1 MTSLITTELV
11 ILDADQGTESSAV
24 IRALAAT
31 IAEQDRANSADGLAA
46 AAIAREEKTPTGVPG
61 GIAIPH
67 ARTEAVTEP
76 SLAMARLNP
85 PVDFGAKDG
94 PADLVFMIAATEGA
108 GKDHLKLLSKL
119 ARSLVKKDFVAS
131 LRAAATEQ
139 EIVDLVETA
148 LGLRETPEEATPT
161 EAAPTG
167 GAPTT
172 TEPTPTS
179 AAPTESPAS
188 STDNPRRV
196 VAVTACPTG
205 IAHTY
210 MAADALAQAGSEM
223 GIDVVTETQGSSGT
237 TPIDQAVIDA
247 ADAVVFAVDVDV
259 RDKARFAG
267 KPYVQVPVKAGID
280 DPQGLITKA
289 LAEADAPNGRR
300 ITAAHAA
307 DDSSD
312 AQSGSRESVGAQ
324 LKRVLLTGVSY
335 MIPFVAAGGLLMALG
350 FLLGGFDIPDYAEDI
365 VLGNSLWNLPTEYG
379 DLALGP
385 VGAYLGAV
393 AFQIGNL
400 SMSFL
405 VAALAGYIAFGIA
418 DRPGIAPG
426 FTVGAVAVLMGAGFI
441 GGIIG
446 GLLAGYIA
454 HWIGSFAAPRW
465 LRGLMPVVIIPL
477 VASLVSSGLMFMVLG
492 GPISALTKG
501 LDSWLSSMTGTAAV
515 ILGLILGTM
524 MAVDLGGPVNKV
536 AYSFAVAGLAAGS
549 AENSV
554 PWEIMATVMAAGM
567 VPPLA
572 MALAT
577 AVRPRIFS
585 QAEKENGKAAWL
597 LGAAFISEG
606 AIPFAASDPLRVI
619 PASVVGA
626 GVTGGMTMAFSVTS
640 QAPHGGVFVFF
651 AIDSFLLFLLSV
663 VVGTII
669 SALLVLA
676 LKIFVRKGGAAGLAE
691 ATAPSAAAA
700 TAAATNDSTTGTDS
714 TTGSG
719 SADEAN
725 PTEPV
730 SSNADST
737 RV

>member
-1 MTSLITTELV
+1 MTSLITTDLV
-11 ILDADQGTESSAV
+11 VLDADQGTESSAV

-31 IAEQDRANSADGLAA
+31 ISEQGRANSADGLAA

-94 PADLVFMIAATEGA
+94 PADLVFMIAAPEGA

-131 LRAAATEQ
+131 LRAATTEQ
-139 EIVDLVETA
+139 EVVDLVETA
-148 LGLRETPEEATPT
+148 LGLRETTEEQTGT

-167 GAPTT
+167 ASTAGAAADPAS
-172 TEPTPTS
+172 TE
-179 AAPTESPAS
+179 AAPTETNAG
-188 STDNPRRV
+188 STDHPRRV

-237 TPIDQAVIDA
+237 TPIDQSVIDS

-300 ITAAHAA
+300 LAAAHASA
-307 DDSSD
+307 DDESSS
-312 AQSGSRESVGAQ
+312 AGNSRESIGAH

-405 VAALAGYIAFGIA
+405 VAALAGYIAYGIA

-515 ILGLILGTM
+515 VLGLILGTM
-524 MAVDLGGPVNKV
+524 MAIDLGGPVNKV

-549 AENSV
+549 VDNPV

-626 GVTGGMTMAFSVTS
+626 SVTGGMTMAFSVTS

-663 VVGTII
+663 VVGTLI
-669 SALLVLA
+669 SAVLVLA
-676 LKIFVRKGGAAGLAE
+676 LKIFVRKGGKAGFAEAAGRSAS
-691 ATAPSAAAA
+691 AT
-700 TAAATNDSTTGTDS
+700 TAAASTGP

-719 SADEAN
+719 SAGEAEQA
-725 PTEPV
+725 EPV
-730 SSNADST
+730 SSNADAT

>member
-1 MTSLITTELV
+1 MTSLITTDLV
-11 ILDADQGTESSAV
+11 VLDADQGTESSAV

-31 IAEQDRANSADGLAA
+31 IAEQGRANSADGLAE

-94 PADLVFMIAATEGA
+94 PADLVFMIAAPEGA

-131 LRAAATEQ
+131 LRAATTEQ
-139 EIVDLVETA
+139 EVVDLVETA
-148 LGLRETPEEATPT
+148 LGLRETPEEQTSTESTPT
-161 EAAPTG
+161 GASTAA
-167 GAPTT
+167 AA
-172 TEPTPTS
+172 
-179 AAPTESPAS
+179 AAPTESASS
-188 STDNPRRV
+188 STDHPRRV

-210 MAADALAQAGSEM
+210 MAADALAQAGSDM

-237 TPIDQAVIDA
+237 TPLDQSVIDA

-280 DPQGLITKA
+280 DPQGLIAKA

-300 ITAAHAA
+300 LAAAHAVA
-307 DDSSD
+307 DDESST
-312 AQSGSRESVGAQ
+312 AGNSRESIGAH

-405 VAALAGYIAFGIA
+405 VAALAGYIAYGIA

-515 ILGLILGTM
+515 VLGLILGAM

-549 AENSV
+549 VDNPV

-669 SALLVLA
+669 SAVLVLA
-676 LKIFVRKGGAAGLAE
+676 LKILVRKGGAAGLAE
-691 ATAPSAAAA
+691 AADRSAPAT
-700 TAAATNDSTTGTDS
+700 TAAASTGS

-719 SADEAN
+719 SAGEAQQA
-725 PTEPV
+725 EPV
-730 SSNADST
+730 SSNADAT

>member
-1 MTSLITTELV
+1 MASLITTDLV
-11 ILDADQGTESSAV
+11 ALDVDQGTESSAV
-24 IRALAAT
+24 IRAMAT
-31 IAEQDRANSADGLAA
+31 AVAEQGRASSADDLAA

-76 SLAMARLNP
+76 SLVMARLTP

-94 PADLVFMIAATEGA
+94 PADLVFMIAAPEGA
-108 GKDHLKLLSKL
+108 GKEHLALLSKL

-131 LRAAATEQ
+131 LRAAESAREV
-139 EIVDLVETA
+139 VDLVETA
-148 LGLRETPEEATPT
+148 LGLREDESASAESPPAESAAPAA
-161 EAAPTG
+161 EAAPG
-167 GAPTT
+167 GSSETAATSDTTDAPGSG
-172 TEPTPTS
+172 S
-179 AAPTESPAS
+179 AEG
-188 STDNPRRV
+188 PRRV

-210 MAADALAQAGSEM
+210 MAADALVAAGSEL
-223 GIDVVTETQGSSGT
+223 GIEVVAETQGSSGT
-237 TPIDQAVIDA
+237 TPIDASVIEA
-247 ADAVVFAVDVDV
+247 ADAVVFASDVDV
-259 RDKARFAG
+259 RDKARFVG

-280 DPQGLITKA
+280 DPQGLIRKS
-289 LAEADAPNGRR
+289 LAEAADPNGHRVTVGR
-300 ITAAHAA
+300 
-307 DDSSD
+307 SD
-312 AQSGSRESVGAQ
+312 EEETSGTGSGARESAGAH

-335 MIPFVAAGGLLMALG
+335 MIPFVAGGGLLMALG
-350 FLLGGFDIPDYAEDI
+350 FLLGGFDISDYSEDI

-400 SMSFL
+400 SMGFL
-405 VAALAGYIAFGIA
+405 VASLAGYIAFGIA

-446 GLLAGYIA
+446 GLLAGYVA
-454 HWIGSFAAPRW
+454 LWIGSLNAPRW

-492 GPISALTKG
+492 GPISALTEG
-501 LDSWLSSMTGTAAV
+501 LNNWLSSMTGATAIV
-515 ILGLILGTM
+515 LGLILGVM

-536 AYSFAVAGLAAGS
+536 AYSFAVAGLATGS
-549 AENSV
+549 VDNPA

-577 AVRPRIFS
+577 ALRPRVFS

-626 GVTGGMTMAFSVTS
+626 GVTGGMTMGLSVTS

-651 AIDSFLLFLLSV
+651 AIDSFLFFLLAIA
-663 VVGTII
+663 VGTVI
-669 SALLVLA
+669 SALLVLV
-676 LKIFVRKGGAAGLAE
+676 LKIFVRKGGSAGLDGQTQAPAE
-691 ATAPSAAAA
+691 TSAATAPAADQGESA
-700 TAAATNDSTTGTDS
+700 G
-714 TTGSG
+714 
-719 SADEAN
+719 
-725 PTEPV
+725 
-730 SSNADST
+730 SNADASI
-737 RV
+737 R

>member
-94 PADLVFMIAATEGA
+94 PADLVFMIAAPEGA

-148 LGLRETPEEATPT
+148 LGLRETPEEPATT
-161 EAAPTG
+161 EAARTDTATATTA
-167 GAPTT
+167 APTT
-172 TEPTPTS
+172 STPTADTATAPADTS
-179 AAPTESPAS
+179 AT
-188 STDNPRRV
+188 STDHPRRV

-312 AQSGSRESVGAQ
+312 AQSGSRESVGAH

-365 VLGNSLWNLPTEYG
+365 VLGNSLWNLPT
-379 DLALGP
+379 
-385 VGAYLGAV
+385 
-393 AFQIGNL
+393 
-400 SMSFL
+400 
-405 VAALAGYIAFGIA
+405 
-418 DRPGIAPG
+418 
-426 FTVGAVAVLMGAGFI
+426 
-441 GGIIG
+441 
-446 GLLAGYIA
+446 
-454 HWIGSFAAPRW
+454 
-465 LRGLMPVVIIPL
+465 
-477 VASLVSSGLMFMVLG
+477 
-492 GPISALTKG
+492 
-501 LDSWLSSMTGTAAV
+501 
-515 ILGLILGTM
+515 
-524 MAVDLGGPVNKV
+524 
-536 AYSFAVAGLAAGS
+536 
-549 AENSV
+549 
-554 PWEIMATVMAAGM
+554 
-567 VPPLA
+567 
-572 MALAT
+572 
-577 AVRPRIFS
+577 
-585 QAEKENGKAAWL
+585 
-597 LGAAFISEG
+597 
-606 AIPFAASDPLRVI
+606 
-619 PASVVGA
+619 
-626 GVTGGMTMAFSVTS
+626 
-640 QAPHGGVFVFF
+640 
-651 AIDSFLLFLLSV
+651 
-663 VVGTII
+663 
-669 SALLVLA
+669 
-676 LKIFVRKGGAAGLAE
+676 
-691 ATAPSAAAA
+691 
-700 TAAATNDSTTGTDS
+700 
-714 TTGSG
+714 
-719 SADEAN
+719 
-725 PTEPV
+725 
-730 SSNADST
+730 
-737 RV
+737 

>member
-11 ILDADQGTESSAV
+11 ALDVSLGTQASEV
-24 IRALAAT
+24 IHALAAAAAQQGRASS
-31 IAEQDRANSADGLAA
+31 AEELAA

-67 ARTEAVTEP
+67 ARTSAVTTP
-76 SLAMARLNP
+76 TLAMARLQP

-94 PADLVFMIAATEGA
+94 PADLVFMIAAPEGA
-108 GKDHLKLLSKL
+108 GQDHLKLLSKL

-131 LRAAATEQ
+131 LRGARDAQ

-148 LGLRETPEEATPT
+148 LGLREAEGSATRISDSA
-161 EAAPTG
+161 EPTG
-167 GAPTT
+167 GTRTGPQGR
-172 TEPTPTS
+172 PS
-179 AAPTESPAS
+179 ADRKRS
-188 STDNPRRV
+188 V

-210 MAADALAQAGSEM
+210 MAADGLAQAGADM
-223 GIDVVTETQGSSGT
+223 GVEVTTETQGSGGA
-237 TPIDQAVIDA
+237 TPIDPAVIER
-247 ADAVVFAVDVDV
+247 ADAVIFAVDVDV
-259 RDKARFAG
+259 RDKSRFSG

-280 DPQGLITKA
+280 DPQGLITRA
-289 LAEADAPNGRR
+289 LAEADDPDGRR
-300 ITAAHAA
+300 LSAGPTDDQDSTPAH
-307 DDSSD
+307 
-312 AQSGSRESVGAQ
+312 GESRGSVGAH

-365 VLGNSLWNLPTEYG
+365 VLGNSLWNLPTEFG
-379 DLALGP
+379 DRALGP
-385 VGAYLGAV
+385 LGAYLGAV
-393 AFQIGNL
+393 SFQIGTL
-400 SMSFL
+400 SMGFL
-405 VAALAGYIAFGIA
+405 VAALAGYIAFAIA

-426 FTVGAVAVLMGAGFI
+426 FTVGAVAVLMDAGFI

-446 GLLAGYIA
+446 GLLAGWLA
-454 HWIGSFAAPRW
+454 QWIGSRPAPRW

-492 GPISALTKG
+492 GPISALTQALNG
-501 LDSWLSSMTGTAAV
+501 WLSSMSGTAAV
-515 ILGLILGTM
+515 FLGLILGAM
-524 MAVDLGGPVNKV
+524 MAIDLGGPVNKV
-536 AYSFAVAGLAAGS
+536 AYSFAVAGLASGS
-549 AENSV
+549 AANPV

-577 AVRPRIFS
+577 ALRPRIFS
-585 QAEKENGKAAWL
+585 AVEKENGKAAWL

-626 GVTGGMTMAFSVTS
+626 GVTGGMSMAFSVTS

-651 AIDSFLLFLLSV
+651 AIDSFLLFVLSV
-663 VVGTII
+663 AVGTVV
-669 SALLVLA
+669 SALLVLG
-676 LKIFVRKGGAAGLAE
+676 LKIFVRKGGSAGEEQNGSSSVDAQAAVQPE
-691 ATAPSAAAA
+691 RVRSNDDAAAVRR
-700 TAAATNDSTTGTDS
+700 N
-714 TTGSG
+714 
-719 SADEAN
+719 
-725 PTEPV
+725 
-730 SSNADST
+730 
-737 RV
+737 

>member
-1 MTSLITTELV
+1 MTSLITTDLV
-11 ILDADQGTESSAV
+11 VLDADQGTESSAV

-31 IAEQDRANSADGLAA
+31 ISEQGRANSADGLAA

-94 PADLVFMIAATEGA
+94 PADLVFMIAAPEGA

-131 LRAAATEQ
+131 LRAATTEQ
-139 EIVDLVETA
+139 EVVDLVETA
-148 LGLRETPEEATPT
+148 LGLRETTEEQTGT

-167 GAPTT
+167 ASTAGAAADPAS
-172 TEPTPTS
+172 TE
-179 AAPTESPAS
+179 AAPTETTAG
-188 STDNPRRV
+188 STDHPRRV

-237 TPIDQAVIDA
+237 TPIDQSVIDS

-300 ITAAHAA
+300 LAAAHASA
-307 DDSSD
+307 DDESSS
-312 AQSGSRESVGAQ
+312 AGNSRESIGAH

-405 VAALAGYIAFGIA
+405 VAALAGYIAYGIA

-515 ILGLILGTM
+515 VLGLILGAM
-524 MAVDLGGPVNKV
+524 MAIDLGGPVNKV

-549 AENSV
+549 VDNPV

-626 GVTGGMTMAFSVTS
+626 SVTGGMTMAFSVTS

-663 VVGTII
+663 VVGTLI
-669 SALLVLA
+669 SAVLVLA
-676 LKIFVRKGGAAGLAE
+676 LKIFVRKGGKAGFAE
-691 ATAPSAAAA
+691 AADRSASAT
-700 TAAATNDSTTGTDS
+700 TAAASTGP

-719 SADEAN
+719 SAGEAEQA
-725 PTEPV
+725 EPV
-730 SSNADST
+730 SSNADAT

>member
-1 MTSLITTELV
+1 MTSLITTDLV
-11 ILDADQGTESSAV
+11 VLDADQGTESSSV

-31 IAEQDRANSADGLAA
+31 ISEQGRANSADGLAA

-94 PADLVFMIAATEGA
+94 PADLVFMIAAPEGA

-131 LRAAATEQ
+131 LRAATTEQ
-139 EIVDLVETA
+139 EVVDLVETA
-148 LGLRETPEEATPT
+148 LGLRETTEEQTGT

-167 GAPTT
+167 ASTAGAAADPAS
-172 TEPTPTS
+172 TE
-179 AAPTESPAS
+179 AAPTETTAG
-188 STDNPRRV
+188 STDHPRRV

-237 TPIDQAVIDA
+237 TPIDQSVIDS

-300 ITAAHAA
+300 LAAAHASA
-307 DDSSD
+307 DDESSS
-312 AQSGSRESVGAQ
+312 AGNSRESIGAH

-405 VAALAGYIAFGIA
+405 VAALAGYIAYGIA

-515 ILGLILGTM
+515 VLGLILGAM
-524 MAVDLGGPVNKV
+524 MAIDLGGPVNKV

-549 AENSV
+549 VDNPV

-626 GVTGGMTMAFSVTS
+626 SVTGGMTMAFSVTS

-663 VVGTII
+663 VVGTLI
-669 SALLVLA
+669 SAVLVLA
-676 LKIFVRKGGAAGLAE
+676 LKIFVRKGGKAGFAE
-691 ATAPSAAAA
+691 AADRSASAT
-700 TAAATNDSTTGTDS
+700 TAAASTGP

-719 SADEAN
+719 SAGEAEQA
-725 PTEPV
+725 EPV
-730 SSNADST
+730 SSNADAT

>member
-1 MTSLITTELV
+1 MTSLITTDLV
-11 ILDADQGTESSAV
+11 VLDADQGTESSAV

-31 IAEQDRANSADGLAA
+31 ISEQGRANSADGLAA

-94 PADLVFMIAATEGA
+94 PADLVFMIAAPEGA

-131 LRAAATEQ
+131 LRAATTEQ
-139 EIVDLVETA
+139 EVVDLVETA
-148 LGLRETPEEATPT
+148 LGLRETTEEQTGT

-167 GAPTT
+167 ASTAGAAADPAS
-172 TEPTPTS
+172 TE
-179 AAPTESPAS
+179 AAPTETTAG
-188 STDNPRRV
+188 STDHPRRV

-210 MAADALAQAGSEM
+210 MAADALAQAGSQM

-237 TPIDQAVIDA
+237 TPIDQSVIDS

-300 ITAAHAA
+300 LAAAHASA
-307 DDSSD
+307 DDESSS
-312 AQSGSRESVGAQ
+312 AGNSRESIGAH

-405 VAALAGYIAFGIA
+405 VAALAGYIAYGIA

-515 ILGLILGTM
+515 VLGLILGTM
-524 MAVDLGGPVNKV
+524 MAIDLGGPVNKV

-549 AENSV
+549 VDNPV

-626 GVTGGMTMAFSVTS
+626 SVTGGMTMAFSVTS

-663 VVGTII
+663 VVGTLI
-669 SALLVLA
+669 SAVLVLA
-676 LKIFVRKGGAAGLAE
+676 LKIFVRKGGKAGFAEAAGRSAS
-691 ATAPSAAAA
+691 AT
-700 TAAATNDSTTGTDS
+700 TAAASTGP

-719 SADEAN
+719 SAGEAEQA
-725 PTEPV
+725 EPV
-730 SSNADST
+730 SSNADAT

>member
-31 IAEQDRANSADGLAA
+31 IAEQSRANSADGLAA

-94 PADLVFMIAATEGA
+94 PADLVFMIAAPEGA

-237 TPIDQAVIDA
+237 TPIDQAAIDA

-300 ITAAHAA
+300 LTAAHAA

-312 AQSGSRESVGAQ
+312 AQSGPRESVGAH

-549 AENSV
+549 VENPV

-691 ATAPSAAAA
+691 ATAPSAATA
-700 TAAATNDSTTGTDS
+700 TAAATTGSTTGTDS

-730 SSNADST
+730 SSNADAT